1 MIKYALICDQ
11 GHTFESWFSNA
22 QGYETQVKRG
32 FVECPTC
39 QTKQVSKAM
48 MAPSVSTSRRKE
60 AIRAQTAAMTAAAMQ
75 AQAHAQSAA
84 AAAPAPAAAAA
95 TPEPAQPV
103 ALLDE
108 GQQALRA
115 MVRELH
121 EKLTENS
128 TDVGDRFTTE
138 ARDMQSGDAP
148 LRPIHGR
155 ATLEEAKALIEEGV
169 PVLPLPT
176 LPDEWN

>member
-39 QTKQVSKAM
+39 QSKQVSKAL
-48 MAPSVSTSRRKE
+48 MAPAVSTSRRKE

-75 AQAHAQSAA
+75 AQAQSAA
-84 AAAPAPAAAAA
+84 AAPPPAIPAPVE
-95 TPEPAQPV
+95 TPPPV

-138 ARDMQSGDAP
+138 ARDMHSGEAP
-148 LRPIHGR
+148 MRPIHGR
-155 ATLEEAKALIEEGV
+155 ATLEEAKSLIEEGV
-169 PVLPLPT
+169 PVMPLPT
-176 LPDEWN
+176 LPDERN

>member
-48 MAPSVSTSRRKE
+48 MAPAVSTSRRKE

-75 AQAHAQSAA
+75 AQAQSAA
-84 AAAPAPAAAAA
+84 AAPPPAIPASA
-95 TPEPAQPV
+95 EPSQPV

-128 TDVGDRFTTE
+128 TDVGARFTTE
-138 ARDMQSGDAP
+138 ARDMHSGEAP
-148 LRPIHGR
+148 MRPIHGR
-155 ATLEEAKALIEEGV
+155 ATLEEAKTLIEEGV
-169 PVLPLPT
+169 PVMPLPS
-176 LPDEWN
+176 LPDEFN

>member
-39 QTKQVSKAM
+39 QSKQVSKAL
-48 MAPSVSTSRRKE
+48 MAPAVSTSRRKE

-75 AQAHAQSAA
+75 AQAQVA
-84 AAAPAPAAAAA
+84 AAAPAVPAPLDA
-95 TPEPAQPV
+95 AQPV

-108 GQQALRA
+108 SQQALRA

-138 ARDMQSGDAP
+138 ARDMHSGEAP

-155 ATLEEAKALIEEGV
+155 ATLEEAKSLIEEGV
-169 PVLPLPT
+169 PVLPLPS
-176 LPDEWN
+176 LPDEFN

>member
-60 AIRAQTAAMTAAAMQ
+60 VIRAQTAAMTAAAMQ
-75 AQAHAQSAA
+75 AQAQSAA
-84 AAAPAPAAAAA
+84 AAPAAAPA
-95 TPEPAQPV
+95 PEPAQPV

-121 EKLTENS
+121 EKMTENS

-169 PVLPLPT
+169 PVMPLPT
-176 LPDEWN
+176 LPDEWT

>member
-22 QGYETQVKRG
+22 EGYDTQVKRG

-48 MAPSVSTSRRKE
+48 MAPAVSTSRRKE
-60 AIRAQTAAMTAAAMQ
+60 AIAAQTAAML
-75 AQAHAQSAA
+75 AQAASPPPA
-84 AAAPAPAAAAA
+84 AAAP
-95 TPEPAQPV
+95 EPARPV

-108 GQQALRA
+108 SQQALRA

-138 ARDMQSGDAP
+138 ARDMQSGDTP

-155 ATLEEAKALIEEGV
+155 ATLEEAKALIEDGV
-169 PVLPLPT
+169 PVMPLPT

>member
-22 QGYETQVKRG
+22 EGYETQVKRG

-39 QTKQVSKAM
+39 QSKQVAKAM
-48 MAPSVSTSRRKE
+48 MAPSVSTSRRKD
-60 AIRAQTAAMTAAAMQ
+60 AIRAQAASIEAAAMQ
-75 AQAHAQSAA
+75 TQASSAPPAPSAA
-84 AAAPAPAAAAA
+84 P
-95 TPEPAQPV
+95 PEASQPM

-121 EKLTENS
+121 HKLTENS
-128 TDVGDRFTTE
+128 TDVGDRFTSE

-148 LRPIHGR
+148 ARAIHGR
-155 ATLEEAKALIEEGV
+155 ATLEEARALIEEGV
-169 PVLPLPT
+169 PVMPLPT

>member
-22 QGYETQVKRG
+22 EGYETQVKRG

-48 MAPSVSTSRRKE
+48 MAPAVSTSRRKE
-60 AIRAQTAAMTAAAMQ
+60 ALRAQTAAMTVAAMQ
-75 AQAHAQSAA
+75 AQAASAP
-84 AAAPAPAAAAA
+84 AAPAPAPAA
-95 TPEPAQPV
+95 TPEPVQPV

-108 GQQALRA
+108 GHKALRA

-128 TDVGDRFTTE
+128 TDVGDRFASE
-138 ARDMQSGDAP
+138 ARDMQSGDTP
-148 LRPIHGR
+148 MRPIHGR
-155 ATLEEAKALIEEGV
+155 ATLEEARSLIEEGV
-169 PVLPLPT
+169 PVMPLPT
-176 LPDEWN
+176 LPDERN

>member
-60 AIRAQTAAMTAAAMQ
+60 VIRAQTAAMTAAAMQ
-75 AQAHAQSAA
+75 AQAQSAA
-84 AAAPAPAAAAA
+84 AAPAAAPA
-95 TPEPAQPV
+95 PEPAQPV

-121 EKLTENS
+121 EKMTENS

-155 ATLEEAKALIEEGV
+155 ATLQEAKALIEEGV
-169 PVLPLPT
+169 PVMPLPT

>member
-22 QGYETQVKRG
+22 EGYETQVKRG

-48 MAPSVSTSRRKE
+48 MAPSVSTSRRKD

-75 AQAHAQSAA
+75 AQAHSAA
-84 AAAPAPAAAAA
+84 AAASAPPAPAAA
-95 TPEPAQPV
+95 PEPAQPV

-108 GQQALRA
+108 SQQALRA

-138 ARDMQSGDAP
+138 ARDMQSGDTP

-169 PVLPLPT
+169 PVMPLPT

>member
-22 QGYETQVKRG
+22 EGYETQVKRG

-75 AQAHAQSAA
+75 AQAHSAA
-84 AAAPAPAAAAA
+84 AAASAPPAPAAAAA
-95 TPEPAQPV
+95 PAQPV

-128 TDVGDRFTTE
+128 TDVGDRFASE

-148 LRPIHGR
+148 QRPIHGR
-155 ATLEEAKALIEEGV
+155 ATLEEARALIEEGV
-169 PVLPLPT
+169 PVMPLPT

>member
-60 AIRAQTAAMTAAAMQ
+60 AIRAQAAMQ
-75 AQAHAQSAA
+75 AT
-84 AAAPAPAAAAA
+84 AAPAAPAAP
-95 TPEPAQPV
+95 PETAQPV

-121 EKLTENS
+121 QKLTENS
-128 TDVGDRFTTE
+128 TDVGDRFATE

-148 LRPIHGR
+148 MRPIHGR
-155 ATLEEAKALIEEGV
+155 ATLEEAKSLIEEGV
-169 PVLPLPT
+169 PVMPLPS
-176 LPDEWN
+176 LPDERN

>member
-22 QGYETQVKRG
+22 EGYESQVKRG

-48 MAPSVSTSRRKE
+48 MAPAVSTSRRKD
-60 AIRAQTAAMTAAAMQ
+60 AIAAQTAAML
-75 AQAHAQSAA
+75 AQAASPPPA
-84 AAAPAPAAAAA
+84 AAAP
-95 TPEPAQPV
+95 EPARPV

-108 GQQALRA
+108 SQQALRA

-138 ARDMQSGDAP
+138 ARDMQSGDTP
-148 LRPIHGR
+148 LRAIHGR
-155 ATLEEAKALIEEGV
+155 ATLEEAKALIEDGV
-169 PVLPLPT
+169 PVMPLPT

>member
-48 MAPSVSTSRRKE
+48 MAPAVSTSRRKE
-60 AIRAQTAAMTAAAMQ
+60 AIAAQTAALTAAAMQ
-75 AQAHAQSAA
+75 AQAQSAA
-84 AAAPAPAAAAA
+84 AASAPPAPAAA
-95 TPEPAQPV
+95 PDPGPPL

-108 GQQALRA
+108 GQHALRA

-138 ARDMQSGDAP
+138 ARDMHSGDAP
-148 LRPIHGR
+148 MRPIHGR
-155 ATLEEAKALIEEGV
+155 ATLEEAKSLIEEGV

-176 LPDEWN
+176 LPDECK

>member
-22 QGYETQVKRG
+22 EGYETQVKRG

-39 QTKQVSKAM
+39 QTEQVSKAM

-60 AIRAQTAAMTAAAMQ
+60 AIAAQTAAIQ
-75 AQAHAQSAA
+75 AQAASPPAA
-84 AAAPAPAAAAA
+84 AAAP
-95 TPEPAQPV
+95 EPARPV

-108 GQQALRA
+108 SQQALRA

-138 ARDMQSGDAP
+138 ARDMQSGGTP

-169 PVLPLPT
+169 PVMPLPT

>member
-11 GHTFESWFSNA
+11 AHTFESWFSNA
-22 QGYETQVKRG
+22 EGYDTQVKRG

-39 QTKQVSKAM
+39 QSKQVSKAM
-48 MAPSVSTSRRKE
+48 MAPAVSTSRRKE
-60 AIRAQTAAMTAAAMQ
+60 AIRAQAASLEAAALS
-75 AQAHAQSAA
+75 AQT
-84 AAAPAPAAAAA
+84 APASVPA
-95 TPEPAQPV
+95 PQPAQPV

-108 GQQALRA
+108 GQKALRA

-128 TDVGDRFTTE
+128 TDVGDRFTSE

-148 LRPIHGR
+148 QRPIHGR

-169 PVLPLPT
+169 PVMPLPT

>member
-22 QGYETQVKRG
+22 EGYETQVKRG

-39 QTKQVSKAM
+39 QTKQVSKAL

-75 AQAHAQSAA
+75 AQAQSASA
-84 AAAPAPAAAAA
+84 SAPPAPAAA
-95 TPEPAQPV
+95 TEPAQPV

-138 ARDMQSGDAP
+138 ARDMQSGDTP

-169 PVLPLPT
+169 PVMPLPT

>member
-22 QGYETQVKRG
+22 EGYDTQVKRG

-39 QTKQVSKAM
+39 QSKQVSKAM
-48 MAPSVSTSRRKE
+48 MAPAVSTSRRKE
-60 AIRAQTAAMTAAAMQ
+60 ALRAQTAAMTAAAMQ
-75 AQAHAQSAA
+75 AQGQSA
-84 AAAPAPAAAAA
+84 AAAPAPVAASPA
-95 TPEPAQPV
+95 PAQPV

-108 GQQALRA
+108 SQQALRA

-128 TDVGDRFTTE
+128 TDVGDRFASE

-148 LRPIHGR
+148 TRPIHGR
-155 ATLEEAKALIEEGV
+155 ATLEEARALIEEGV
-169 PVLPLPT
+169 PVMPLPT
-176 LPDEWN
+176 LPDERN

>member
-22 QGYETQVKRG
+22 EGYDTQVKRG

-39 QTKQVSKAM
+39 QTKQVAKAM

-60 AIRAQTAAMTAAAMQ
+60 AIRAQTAAMAAAAMA

-84 AAAPAPAAAAA
+84 APPPAIPAPVE
-95 TPEPAQPV
+95 TPQPV

-138 ARDMQSGDAP
+138 ARDMQSGDTP

>member
-22 QGYETQVKRG
+22 EGYDTQVKRG

-39 QTKQVSKAM
+39 QSKQVSKAM
-48 MAPSVSTSRRKE
+48 MAPAVSTSRRKE
-60 AIRAQTAAMTAAAMQ
+60 AIAAQAAAAIQ
-75 AQAHAQSAA
+75 AQAASAPA
-84 AAAPAPAAAAA
+84 APAAA
-95 TPEPAQPV
+95 PQPAQPV

-138 ARDMQSGDAP
+138 ARDMQSGDIP

-169 PVLPLPT
+169 PVMPLPT

>member
-22 QGYETQVKRG
+22 EGYETQVKRG

-75 AQAHAQSAA
+75 AQAHSAA
-84 AAAPAPAAAAA
+84 AAASAPPAPAAA
-95 TPEPAQPV
+95 PAQPV

-138 ARDMQSGDAP
+138 ARDMQSGDTP
-148 LRPIHGR
+148 MRQIHGR

-169 PVLPLPT
+169 PVMPLPT
-176 LPDEWN
+176 LPNEWN

>member
-48 MAPSVSTSRRKE
+48 MAPAVSTSRRKE
-60 AIRAQTAAMTAAAMQ
+60 AIAAQTAALTAAAMQ
-75 AQAHAQSAA
+75 AQAQSAA
-84 AAAPAPAAAAA
+84 AASAPPAPAAA
-95 TPEPAQPV
+95 PDPGPPL

-108 GQQALRA
+108 GQHALRA

-138 ARDMQSGDAP
+138 ARDMHSGDAP
-148 LRPIHGR
+148 MRPIHGR
-155 ATLEEAKALIEEGV
+155 ATLEEAKSLIEEGV
-169 PVLPLPT
+169 PVMPLPT
-176 LPDEWN
+176 LPDEQN

>member
-22 QGYETQVKRG
+22 EGYETQVKRG
-32 FVECPTC
+32 FVECPSC
-39 QTKQVSKAM
+39 QSRQVSKAM
-48 MAPSVSTSRRKE
+48 MAPSVSTSRRKD
-60 AIRAQTAAMTAAAMQ
+60 ALRAQAAAMQ
-75 AQAHAQSAA
+75 AQAPCAP
-84 AAAPAPAAAAA
+84 PAPAAAAQ
-95 TPEPAQPV
+95 PAQPL

-108 GQQALRA
+108 GQQAMRA

-121 EKLTENS
+121 QKLTENS
-128 TDVGDRFTTE
+128 TDVGDRFTAE
-138 ARDMQSGDAP
+138 AREMQTGDAP

-155 ATLEEAKALIEEGV
+155 ATMEEAKALMEEGV
-169 PVLPLPT
+169 PVMPLPT

>member
-22 QGYETQVKRG
+22 EGYDTQVKRG

-60 AIRAQTAAMTAAAMQ
+60 AIRAQTAAM
-75 AQAHAQSAA
+75 
-84 AAAPAPAAAAA
+84 AAAA
-95 TPEPAQPV
+95 TQAQAASAPPAPAVATEPSQPV

-138 ARDMQSGDAP
+138 ARDMQSGEAP
-148 LRPIHGR
+148 MRAIHGR
-155 ATLEEAKALIEEGV
+155 ATLDEAKALIEEGV
-169 PVLPLPT
+169 PVMPLPT

>member
-48 MAPSVSTSRRKE
+48 MAPAVSTSRRKE
-60 AIRAQTAAMTAAAMQ
+60 ALRAQTAAMAAAAMQ
-75 AQAHAQSAA
+75 AQAASAP
-84 AAAPAPAAAAA
+84 AAPAPAPAA

-108 GQQALRA
+108 SQQALRA

-128 TDVGDRFTTE
+128 TDVGDRFASE

-148 LRPIHGR
+148 QRPIHGR
-155 ATLEEAKALIEEGV
+155 ATLEEARSLIEEGV
-169 PVLPLPT
+169 PVMPLPT
-176 LPDEWN
+176 LPDERN

>member
-22 QGYETQVKRG
+22 QGYETQIKRG

-39 QTKQVSKAM
+39 QSRQVSKAL
-48 MAPSVSTSRRKE
+48 MAPAVSTSRRKE
-60 AIRAQTAAMTAAAMQ
+60 AMRAQTAAMTAAAMQ
-75 AQAHAQSAA
+75 AQSQAA
-84 AAAPAPAAAAA
+84 AAAPAVPA
-95 TPEPAQPV
+95 TVESPQPP

-138 ARDMQSGDAP
+138 ARDMHSGEAP
-148 LRPIHGR
+148 MRPIHGR
-155 ATLEEAKALIEEGV
+155 ATLEEAKSLIEEGV

-176 LPDEWN
+176 LPDECN

>member
-22 QGYETQVKRG
+22 EGYDTQVKRG

-39 QTKQVSKAM
+39 QSKQVSKAM
-48 MAPSVSTSRRKE
+48 MAPAVSTSRRKE
-60 AIRAQTAAMTAAAMQ
+60 AIAAQAAAAIQ
-75 AQAHAQSAA
+75 AQAASAP
-84 AAAPAPAAAAA
+84 PAPAAA
-95 TPEPAQPV
+95 PQPAQPV

-128 TDVGDRFTTE
+128 TDVGDRFASE

-148 LRPIHGR
+148 QRPIHGR
-155 ATLEEAKALIEEGV
+155 ATLEEARALIEEGV
-169 PVLPLPT
+169 PVMPLPT
-176 LPDEWN
+176 LPDERN

>member
-22 QGYETQVKRG
+22 EGYETQVKRG

-60 AIRAQTAAMTAAAMQ
+60 AIAAQTAAIQ
-75 AQAHAQSAA
+75 AQAASPPAA
-84 AAAPAPAAAAA
+84 AAAP
-95 TPEPAQPV
+95 EPARPV

-108 GQQALRA
+108 SQQALRA

-138 ARDMQSGDAP
+138 ARDMQSGDTP
-148 LRPIHGR
+148 LRAIHGR
-155 ATLEEAKALIEEGV
+155 ATLEEAKALIEDGV
-169 PVLPLPT
+169 PVMPLPS

>member
-22 QGYETQVKRG
+22 EGYDTQVKRG

-48 MAPSVSTSRRKE
+48 MAPAVSTSRRKE
-60 AIRAQTAAMTAAAMQ
+60 AIAAQTAAVTAVAA
-75 AQAHAQSAA
+75 
-84 AAAPAPAAAAA
+84 
-95 TPEPAQPV
+95 PEPARPV

-108 GQQALRA
+108 SQQALRA

-138 ARDMQSGDAP
+138 ARDMQSGDTP

-155 ATLEEAKALIEEGV
+155 ATLEEAKALIEDGV
-169 PVLPLPT
+169 PVMPLPT
-176 LPDEWN
+176 LPDERN

>member
-22 QGYETQVKRG
+22 EGYETQVKRG
-32 FVECPTC
+32 FVECPSC
-39 QTKQVSKAM
+39 QTKQVKKAV

-60 AIRAQTAAMTAAAMQ
+60 AIRAQAAGIEAEAMQ
-75 AQAHAQSAA
+75 AQAAT
-84 AAAPAPAAAAA
+84 PAPAGSA
-95 TPEPAQPV
+95 PAQPV

-108 GQQALRA
+108 SQQALRA

-148 LRPIHGR
+148 VRAIHGR
-155 ATLEEAKALIEEGV
+155 ATLEEARALVEEGV
-169 PVLPLPT
+169 PVMPLPT

>member
-75 AQAHAQSAA
+75 AQAHSAA
-84 AAAPAPAAAAA
+84 AAASAPPAPAAA
-95 TPEPAQPV
+95 PAQPV

-138 ARDMQSGDAP
+138 ARDMHSGEAP
-148 LRPIHGR
+148 MRPIHGR

-169 PVLPLPT
+169 PVMPLPT

>member
-60 AIRAQTAAMTAAAMQ
+60 VIRAQTAAMTAAAMQ
-75 AQAHAQSAA
+75 AQAQSAA
-84 AAAPAPAAAAA
+84 AAPAAAPA
-95 TPEPAQPV
+95 PEPAQPV

-108 GQQALRA
+108 SQQALRA

-155 ATLEEAKALIEEGV
+155 ATLQEAKALIEEGV
-169 PVLPLPT
+169 PVMPLPT

>member
-11 GHTFESWFSNA
+11 GHAFESWFSNA
-22 QGYETQVKRG
+22 EGYETQVKRG

-39 QTKQVSKAM
+39 QTRQVSKAM

-60 AIRAQTAAMTAAAMQ
+60 TIRAQAAAMAAAAMQ
-75 AQAHAQSAA
+75 TQA
-84 AAAPAPAAAAA
+84 AAAPAPAAPA
-95 TPEPAQPV
+95 TAPEPARPV

-108 GQQALRA
+108 SQQALRA

-148 LRPIHGR
+148 TRPIHGR
-155 ATLEEAKALIEEGV
+155 ATLEEARSLIEDGV
-169 PVLPLPT
+169 PIMPLPT

>member
-22 QGYETQVKRG
+22 EGYETQVKRG

-39 QTKQVSKAM
+39 QTSQVSKAV

-60 AIRAQTAAMTAAAMQ
+60 AIRAQTVAMTAAAMQ
-75 AQAHAQSAA
+75 AQAAS
-84 AAAPAPAAAAA
+84 APAASVAAA
-95 TPEPAQPV
+95 EPAQPV

-121 EKLTENS
+121 HKLTENS

-148 LRPIHGR
+148 MRPIHGR
-155 ATLEEAKALIEEGV
+155 ATLEEAKSLIEEGV
-169 PVLPLPT
+169 PVMPLPS